1 MEEVSAYTPT
11 KPAYELWMQEEG
23 LPVFE
28 GNGIED
34 VTKLD
39 LKPWA
44 RLGGKGAFIQLIG
57 GGGITGMYVVE
68 IPPGGTLN
76 PERHMYDELMYVL
89 KGRGSTEVWFDGSR
103 KQAFEWSE
111 GGLFAPPL
119 NTWHRLYNGSR
130 EPAFLLA
137 VTTAPI
143 IWDLFRDPD
152 FIFNSGHHFKKR
164 YKGEDGYF
172 AMSANRY
179 KANRTHVWETNFIA
193 DARSAVLDDAP
204 YKVHGGQITCFEMAE
219 NSLIGHLSEWPAG
232 IYHKAHYH
240 AAGAVLLGLRSKGY
254 VLMWPKELGTR
265 PYQAGKGDKVFEVPW
280 KAGSVYSPPDGW
292 FHMHL
297 NTGPEPA
304 RHVALRLGSRKNP
317 TTLHDASQKNER
329 EATTRSLRE
338 GGTVIEYEDEDPEI
352 RRRFEAAV
360 KREGVRCEMPPVTY
374 RKDPISN

>member
-1 MEEVSAYTPT
+1 MEEVPYTPV
-11 KPAYELWMQEEG
+11 KPAYESWMEEEG
-23 LPVFE
+23 IPIFE
-28 GNGIED
+28 GYGVED
-34 VTKLD
+34 VTQLP

-44 RLGGKGAFIQLIG
+44 RLGGQGSFIQLKG
-57 GGGITGMYVVE
+57 GGGVTGMYVVE
-68 IPPGGTLN
+68 IPPGGALN
-76 PERHMYDELMYVL
+76 PERHLYDELMYVL
-89 KGRGSTEVWFDGSR
+89 KGRGSTEVWHDGGK

-119 NTWHRLYNGSR
+119 NTSHRLYNGSR

-143 IWDLFRDPD
+143 ILDLFRDPE
-152 FIFNSGHHFKKR
+152 FIFNTKHPFTSR

-172 AMSANRY
+172 AMSNKRY
-179 KANRTHVWETNFIA
+179 RANRTHVWETNFIA
-193 DARSAVLDDAP
+193 DSRSAVLDDAP

-265 PYQAGKGDKVFEVPW
+265 PYQAGRGDKVFEVNW

-297 NTGPEPA
+297 NTGGEPA

-317 TTLHDASQKNER
+317 TTLHDASQKSER
-329 EATTRSLRE
+329 EATTKSLRE
-338 GGTVIEYEDEDPEI
+338 GGTVIEYDDEDPEI
-352 RRRFEAAV
+352 RKRFEEAL
-360 KREGVRCEMPPVTY
+360 KREGIPCKMPAVTY
-374 RKDPISN
+374 RSDPIAA